1 LKKIAAILLLLIF
14 LFNLAGYRVMIYFLL
29 KHSAQKL
36 EAMIDREE
44 YREEELIEM
53 RVPMN
58 MPYQQRFSTFENHYG
73 RINIEGIEY
82 TYIKRKVEGDIL
94 ILKCLP
100 DHVSTRLKQIRD
112 KIALTNSNSHSPGES
127 PAMSQVKIFSI
138 ECDHPEQLL
147 NHSLQEIAP
156 LVFHRYVSS
165 LPIPEAA
172 DQDKPPQWLIG

>member
-1 LKKIAAILLLLIF
+1 MAAILLLLIF

-44 YREEELIEM
+44 YLEEELFEM

-58 MPYQQRFSTFENHYG
+58 MPYQQRFSTFERYYG
-73 RINIEGIEY
+73 QINIEGIEY
-82 TYIKRKVEGDIL
+82 TYVKRKVEGNIL

-100 DHVSTRLKQIRD
+100 DHVSTRLQQIRD

-127 PAMSQVKIFSI
+127 PALSQIKIFSI
-138 ECDHPEQLL
+138 ECDHPEQSL
-147 NHSLQEIAP
+147 NHAIQEIAP
-156 LVFHRYVSS
+156 LVFHRYDYA
-165 LPIPEAA
+165 LPVPAAA